1 MKGRILLA
9 ALALTLP
16 SVGLSVN
23 AVETEIQPLDVAVI
37 GEDIP
42 GGDLPVGETVT
53 IDKVCDLT
61 LLGYVADTYAMS
73 IAAYERDEN
82 ELFLTPEAAAVN
94 LEEYNNWGSYERY
107 KYKRNEEDK
116 ASYVEMYLDI
126 GSAIKASSDEYYL
139 LDIRMN
145 VLNRMIAPM
154 NVNETIQA
162 NLKYADDYTFDPI
175 DIRMETSDTL
185 GNEKEWLVEAT
196 DIPMLVER
204 TVHFIFEVP
213 KIVAT
218 DKESLTADFVVKDE
232 RFEIV
237 LR

>member
-16 SVGLSVN
+16 SVCLSVN

-82 ELFLTPEAAAVN
+82 ELFLTPRADTVN
-94 LEEYNNWGSYERY
+94 HEGDYWSSTERY
-107 KYKRNEEDK
+107 KYKMNEEDL
-116 ASYVEMYLDI
+116 SGYVEMYLDI

-154 NVNETIQA
+154 DVNETIQA